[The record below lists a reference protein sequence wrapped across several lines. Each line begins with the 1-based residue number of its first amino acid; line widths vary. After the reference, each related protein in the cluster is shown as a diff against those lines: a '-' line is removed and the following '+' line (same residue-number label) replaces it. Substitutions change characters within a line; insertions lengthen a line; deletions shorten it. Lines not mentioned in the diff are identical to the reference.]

1 MRIRH
6 WTLKNKVIL
15 HVVVLG
21 GISAVIL
28 TFVYVNTQRN
38 VIYAMS
44 QQKAELV
51 GSMIKSSVFLLKKCG
66 RIEDTQAKIHEL
78 GGMTSAIKRIRILAP
93 GGRIF
98 ASTQPEEA
106 AATLPPG
113 ELRIIQ
119 DMLSRE
125 TPQRTLFSKTDHTI
139 QSLMLVENKTECF
152 GCHSPKNKYNG
163 LMEVKLD
170 YGEAAS
176 LLRASQWKGIGLAA
190 LTLSLLTF
198 IILRLFERLI
208 NRPISSLKD
217 RMKRVQ
223 EGDLTVRLDASKE
236 DEIGTLTKSF
246 NVMVE
251 NLTDANRKIEDL
263 YNQRIEKAEHLAAFG
278 ELAAGLAHEVKNP
291 LSGMKGALEIIT
303 QKTAASDPQKEI
315 FQEILVQ
322 IDKIIAV
329 VQDFLSYARPKPFH
343 FSLVP
348 PNLFV
353 ENAIRLAK
361 TQVNGKDVKFHFQPL
376 NHDVLVCLDGD
387 RMQEVILNLL
397 LNSISAIGEK
407 GNILIVL
414 KVLPNNSLSIILADE
429 GCGIKD
435 QHLPQIFNPFFSTK
449 KEGTGLG
456 LSICKKIIDAH
467 HGTISVRSREGK
479 GTTFNLRLPPSRPGE

>member
-1 MRIRH
+1 
-6 WTLKNKVIL
+6 
-15 HVVVLG
+15 
-21 GISAVIL
+21 
-28 TFVYVNTQRN
+28 
-38 VIYAMS
+38 
-44 QQKAELV
+44 
-51 GSMIKSSVFLLKKCG
+51 
-66 RIEDTQAKIHEL
+66 
-78 GGMTSAIKRIRILAP
+78 
-93 GGRIF
+93 
-98 ASTQPEEA
+98 
-106 AATLPPG
+106 
-113 ELRIIQ
+113 
-119 DMLSRE
+119 
-125 TPQRTLFSKTDHTI
+125 
-139 QSLMLVENKTECF
+139 
-152 GCHSPKNKYNG
+152 
-163 LMEVKLD
+163 
-170 YGEAAS
+170 
-176 LLRASQWKGIGLAA
+176 
-190 LTLSLLTF
+190 
-198 IILRLFERLI
+198 
-208 NRPISSLKD
+208 
-217 RMKRVQ
+217 
-223 EGDLTVRLDASKE
+223 
-236 DEIGTLTKSF
+236 
-246 NVMVE
+246 
-251 NLTDANRKIEDL
+251 
-263 YNQRIEKAEHLAAFG
+263 
-278 ELAAGLAHEVKNP
+278 VKNP
-291 LSGMKGALEIIT
+291 LSGMKGALEIIS

-315 FQEILVQ
+315 FEEILVQ

-456 LSICKKIIDAH
+456 LSISKKIIDAH

-479 GTTFNLRLPPSRPGE
+479 GTTFILRLPPSRPGE